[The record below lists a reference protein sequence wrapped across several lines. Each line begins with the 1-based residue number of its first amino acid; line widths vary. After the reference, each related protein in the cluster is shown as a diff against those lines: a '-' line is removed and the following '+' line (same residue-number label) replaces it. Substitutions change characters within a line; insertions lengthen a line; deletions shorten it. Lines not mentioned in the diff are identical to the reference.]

1 MEKLNL
7 SEVIRACHGSFG
19 YPADI
24 EISDISTDTRTIRE
38 NSLFIAL
45 KGERFD
51 GHDFAAKAMELGAAA
66 VVTERNVEGAKC
78 LIVDSTAQALL
89 DIAGYYRDKFDI
101 PVVGVTGSVGKTTTK
116 DMIALVVSQK
126 YNTLKTQGNLNNEI
140 GMPKT
145 LFELDN
151 SHTAAVIEM
160 GMSHKGEISRMS
172 MCCKPDICVITNIG
186 VSHIEY
192 LGSQENILK
201 AKMEILDGSK
211 YGAPLILCK
220 DDKLLAKAEI
230 YSDRKVYYYSIG
242 KKDCDVYASNI
253 KTCENGVDFTVNYKG
268 GKIPARINCLGEHNV
283 KNALAAFCVGLELEI
298 SPEDIVRGIGLFKP
312 EGMRQNVRTENG
324 ITYILDCYNA
334 APDSMK
340 ANLAVLAQVE
350 CTGKRYCVLGDM
362 LELGK
367 DSAKYH
373 KTVGEYVPLSAAD
386 ELLCFGENSVCYI
399 DGAKEKGFDAEK
411 ARHFDSREAL
421 ADYLKGKVTKGDAV
435 LFKGSRG
442 MKLEEVFNIITEKEE

>member
-19 YPADI
+19 YPADT
-24 EISDISTDTRTIRE
+24 EISDISTDTRTIKK

-51 GHDFAAKAMELGAAA
+51 GHDFAVKAMELGAAA

-126 YNTLKTQGNLNNEI
+126 YNTLKTQGNFNNEV

-145 LFELDN
+145 LFGLDG

-172 MCCKPDICVITNIG
+172 MCCKPDVCVITNIG
-186 VSHIEY
+186 VSHIEN

-201 AKMEILDGSK
+201 AKMEILDGAK
-211 YGAPLILCK
+211 CDAPLVLCK
-220 DDKLLAKAEI
+220 DDRLLAKAEI
-230 YSDRKVYYYSIG
+230 YSGRRVYYYSAG
-242 KKDCDVYASNI
+242 KKDCDVYASGI
-253 KTCENGVDFTVNYKG
+253 RTSENGIDFTINYID
-268 GKIPARINCLGEHNV
+268 GKLPARLGCLGEHNV
-283 KNALAAFCVGLELEI
+283 KNALAAFCVGLALDI
-298 SPEDIVRGIGLFKP
+298 PPEDIVRGIGFFRP
-312 EGMRQNVRTENG
+312 EGMRQNVREIG
-324 ITYILDCYNA
+324 GVTYILDCYNA

-340 ANLAVLAQVE
+340 ASLSVLAQTR
-350 CTGKRYCVLGDM
+350 CAGRRFCVLGDM

-367 DSAKYH
+367 NSARYH
-373 KTVGEYVPLSAAD
+373 KNVGEYVPSSGAD
-386 ELLCFGENSVCYI
+386 ELLCFGENSQFYI
-399 DGAKEKGFDAEK
+399 EGACEKGFD
-411 ARHFDSREAL
+411 RSHTRLFDSREEL
-421 ADYLKGKVTKGDAV
+421 ADYLKNAVCPGDAV

-442 MKLEEVFNIITEKEE
+442 MRLEEAFRLTANVSQ

>member
-19 YPADI
+19 YPADT
-24 EISDISTDTRTIRE
+24 EISDISTDTRTIGK

-126 YNTLKTQGNLNNEI
+126 YNTLKTQGNFNNEI

-145 LFELDN
+145 LFGLDN

-172 MCCKPDICVITNIG
+172 MCCKPNVCVITNIG
-186 VSHIEY
+186 VSHIEN

-201 AKMEILDGSK
+201 AKMEILDGAK
-211 YGAPLILCK
+211 YDAPLVLCR
-220 DDKLLAKAEI
+220 DDKLLSKVEI
-230 YSDRKVYYYSIG
+230 YSDRKVYYYSVS
-242 KKDCDVYASNI
+242 KKDCDVYAAGI
-253 KTCENGVDFTVNYKG
+253 KTSDSGIDFTINYKG

-283 KNALAAFCVGLELEI
+283 KNALAAFCVGLALDI
-298 SPEDIVRGIGLFKP
+298 SPEDIVKGIGLFKP
-312 EGMRQNVRTENG
+312 EGMRQNVRAENG
-324 ITYILDCYNA
+324 VTYIMDCYNA

-340 ANLAVLAQVE
+340 ASLSVLAQTQ
-350 CTGKRYCVLGDM
+350 CKGKRYCVLGDM

-367 DSAKYH
+367 NAAKYH
-373 KTVGEYVPLSAAD
+373 RTVGEYVPSSKAD
-386 ELLCFGENSVCYI
+386 ELLCFGENSAYYI
-399 DGAKEKGFDAEK
+399 EGAKDKGFAPENAK
-411 ARHFDSREAL
+411 HFGTREAL
-421 ADYLKGKVTKGDAV
+421 ADYLKDKISEGDAV

-442 MKLEEVFNIITEKEE
+442 MKLEEVFDLITKKEA

>member
-7 SEVIRACHGSFG
+7 SEVIRACNGSFG

-24 EISDISTDTRTIRE
+24 EISDISTDTRTIKK

-66 VVTERNVEGAKC
+66 VVTERNVEGARC

-89 DIAGYYRDKFDI
+89 DIAGYYRDKFNI

-126 YNTLKTQGNLNNEI
+126 YSTLKTQGNLNNEI

-145 LFELDN
+145 LFGLDD
-151 SHTAAVIEM
+151 SHEAAVIEM

-172 MCCKPDICVITNIG
+172 MCCKPDVCVITNIG
-186 VSHIEY
+186 VSHIEN

-201 AKMEILDGSK
+201 AKMEILDGAK
-211 YGAPLILCK
+211 YDAPLVLCR
-220 DDKLLAKAEI
+220 DDKLLARAEI
-230 YSDRKVYYYSIG
+230 YSDRKVYYYSVS
-242 KKDCDVYASNI
+242 KKDCDVYASGI
-253 KTCENGVDFTVNYKG
+253 KTSENGIDFTVNYKRG
-268 GKIPARINCLGEHNV
+268 RIPARISCLGEHNV
-283 KNALAAFCVGLELEI
+283 KNALAAFCVGLALDI
-298 SPEDIVRGIGLFKP
+298 SPEDIVKGIGLFKP
-312 EGMRQNVRTENG
+312 EGMRQNVRTVNG
-324 ITYILDCYNA
+324 VTYIMDCYNA

-340 ANLAVLAQVE
+340 ASLSVLAQTE
-350 CTGKRYCVLGDM
+350 CKGKRYCVLGDM

-367 DSAKYH
+367 NAAKYH
-373 KTVGEYVPLSAAD
+373 KTVGEYVPSSKAD
-386 ELLCFGENSVCYI
+386 ELLCFGENSAYYI
-399 DGAKEKGFDAEK
+399 EGAKDKGFDVQNAQ
-411 ARHFDSREAL
+411 RFDTREAL
-421 ADYLKGKVTKGDAV
+421 ADYLMDRITEGDAV

-442 MKLEEVFNIITEKEE
+442 MKLEEVFDLINPKEA

>member
-24 EISDISTDTRTIRE
+24 EISDISTDTRTIKK

-89 DIAGYYRDKFDI
+89 DIAGYYRDKFNI

-126 YNTLKTQGNLNNEI
+126 YSTLKTQGNFNNEI

-145 LFELDN
+145 LFGLDN

-172 MCCKPDICVITNIG
+172 MCCKPDVCVITNIG
-186 VSHIEY
+186 VSHIEN

-201 AKMEILDGSK
+201 AKMEILDGAK
-211 YGAPLILCK
+211 YDAPLVLCR

-230 YSDRKVYYYSIG
+230 YSDRKVYYYSVS
-242 KKDCDVYASNI
+242 KKDCDVYATGI
-253 KTCENGVDFTVNYKG
+253 KTSENGIDFTINYG
-268 GKIPARINCLGEHNV
+268 DGKLSARINCLGEHNV
-283 KNALAAFCVGLELEI
+283 KNALAAFCVGLALDI
-298 SPEDIVRGIGLFKP
+298 PPEDIVKGIGLFKP

-324 ITYILDCYNA
+324 VTYIMDCYNA

-340 ANLAVLAQVE
+340 ASLSVLAQTA
-350 CTGKRYCVLGDM
+350 CNGKRYCVLGDM

-367 DSAKYH
+367 NAAKYH
-373 KTVGEYVPLSAAD
+373 RTVGEYVISSKAD
-386 ELLCFGENSVCYI
+386 ELLCYGENSAYYI
-399 DGAKEKGFDAEK
+399 EGAKDKGFDIQNAK
-411 ARHFDSREAL
+411 HFDNREAL
-421 ADYLKGKVTKGDAV
+421 ADYLRDKITEGDTV

-442 MKLEEVFNIITEKEE
+442 MKLEEVFDLITKKEA